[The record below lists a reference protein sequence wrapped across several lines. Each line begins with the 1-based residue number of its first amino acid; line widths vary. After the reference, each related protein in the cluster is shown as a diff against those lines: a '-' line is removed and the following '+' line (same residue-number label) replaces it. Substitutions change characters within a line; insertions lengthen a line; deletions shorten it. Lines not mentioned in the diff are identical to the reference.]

1 MARKV
6 FISVLG
12 ASFYGEC
19 KYTKDN
25 FLSENVRFI
34 QEATL
39 QMLVNDE
46 WKSDSKAYLLTTELA
61 RKVNWET
68 KDNERYN
75 TQTKIKEP
83 YESLQ
88 YRLNKLSAKFD
99 CKAID
104 IPDGKNE
111 AELWEI
117 FDILYNLIEEEDE
130 LYLELTHSFRY
141 LPMLLLVFGNYV
153 KFLKKAKV
161 VHISYGNYE
170 ARDTDINV
178 APIIDLLPI
187 STLQDWTFAAA
198 NYLENGNVRKMAS
211 LSKEKLNPILAASSG
226 KDTTAKNLQRFITS
240 LEKVVEERVSC
251 RGISIVK
258 SDNFRLLKQHS
269 DLLEN
274 NLIEPLNPIIG
285 KIKESFKSFDEN
297 ENVQNGFAAVSW
309 CIEFGLYQ
317 QAVTILIENIV
328 TYICHKY
335 KLNWTVEAERLLV
348 NASFKVKL
356 ENLPESIWK
365 VSNRD
370 IDETE
375 RKKLIEIVRNIING
389 KETEFL
395 YRIFASLSDLR
406 NDFNHAGMRNNP
418 MSPNT
423 LKTALIEKFSNV
435 LEIINQ
441 IEKGEYSNSF
451 KFSGIILL
459 NLSNHPHTIWSEH
472 QLQAAREQYGD
483 IEDIAFPV
491 VDPTLDEEGIEQL
504 AGEYLAKIVTV
515 AADKNATPVVHL
527 MGEYTFTF
535 ALANKLKAEGIDVVV
550 STSERQTEMNAD
562 GSKTIRFD
570 FVRFRKY

>member
-12 ASFYGEC
+12 AGFYGEC

-25 FLSENVRFI
+25 FLSDNVRFI

-39 QMLVNDE
+39 QMIVNDE
-46 WKSDSKAYLLTTELA
+46 WDCYSQAFFLTTELA
-61 RKVNWET
+61 RKINWET

-75 TQTKIKEP
+75 SQTKITEP

-170 ARDTDINV
+170 AIDTETNT

-187 STLQDWTFAAA
+187 SSLQDWTFAAA
-198 NYLENGNVRKMAS
+198 NYLENGNVRKMVS

-226 KDTTAKNLQRFITS
+226 KDTIAKNLQRFITS

-258 SDNFRLLKQHS
+258 SENFRLLKQHS
-269 DLLEN
+269 DQLEN
-274 NLIEPLNPIIG
+274 KLIEPLNPIIG

-348 NASFKVKL
+348 NVAFKVKL
-356 ENLPESIWK
+356 ENLTEDKWK
-365 VSNRD
+365 VSNKD
-370 IDETE
+370 IDDIE
-375 RKKLIEIVRNIING
+375 REELINIAKIIKNSA
-389 KETEFL
+389 EVELL
-395 YRIFASLSDLR
+395 YKIFSSLSDIR

-418 MSPNT
+418 MSPNG
-423 LKTALIEKFSNV
+423 LKTSLIEKFSTV

-441 IEKGEYSNSF
+441 IEKGEFANAF
-451 KFSGIILL
+451 KFSNTILL
-459 NLSNHPHTIWSEH
+459 NLSNHPHSTWSER
-472 QLQAAREQYGD
+472 QLQAARDLFGE
-483 IEDIAFPV
+483 IIDIAFPV

-504 AGEYLAKIVTV
+504 ACEYLSKITEI
-515 AADKNATPVVHL
+515 AADKNETPVVHL

-535 ALANKLKAEGIDVVV
+535 ALANKLKTEGIEVLV
-550 STSERQTEMNAD
+550 STSERQTEMNPD